1 MTKKCLFQA
10 ISVAYADHC
19 IGSTRAVEIGEF
31 ADKSVCDVLKNLSSR
46 SVFAFTLAESVA
58 SASE

>member
-1 MTKKCLFQA
+1 MFQA

-19 IGSTRAVEIGEF
+19 IGSTKTVEIGEF